1 MPILLLTCEKV
12 FDRRL
17 RKDIAKNAK
26 ISINSIGLTSA
37 IDWSKVEYFFIDPL
51 VIELEGI

>member
-37 IDWSKVEYFFIDPL
+37 IDWSKVEYFFIGPL